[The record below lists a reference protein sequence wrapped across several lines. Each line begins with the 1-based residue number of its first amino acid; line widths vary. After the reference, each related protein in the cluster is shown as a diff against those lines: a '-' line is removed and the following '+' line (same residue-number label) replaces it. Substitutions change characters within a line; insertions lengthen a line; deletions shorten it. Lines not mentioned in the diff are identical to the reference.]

1 MSISSLHTPEFITFT
16 GLDARTDLARALHIA
31 TVYPV
36 EFGVLFSESRQGREA
51 RYPDR
56 GTITHIVCAG
66 FPRLA
71 AHLCGAHAR
80 RIMGGTP
87 TGLHLTPFRR
97 VQVNHPSPDAGAI
110 GREMEEWGGPRG
122 IAQTRDLEFPAGTAV
137 DWLFDRSAGEGRA
150 PDEWPQHP
158 GGNRLVGYAGGIGP
172 GNVTEVLRKIA
183 ATGPYWIDMETAVR
197 PDDWLDLDKV
207 EAVCRAVYR

>member
-1 MSISSLHTPEFITFT
+1 MSTINLRTPEFITFT
-16 GLDARTDLARALHIA
+16 GLDSQTDLSRALHIA

-36 EFGVLFSESRQGREA
+36 EFGVLFSESRQDREP
-51 RYPDR
+51 RYPDQT
-56 GTITHIVCAG
+56 TITSIMCVG

-80 RIMGGTP
+80 RIMACMP
-87 TGLHLTPFRR
+87 TGLNLTTFRR

-110 GREMEEWGGPRG
+110 AREMEEWGGPRG
-122 IAQTRDLEFPAGTAV
+122 IAQTRDLEFPASTSV

-150 PDEWPQHP
+150 PGEWPQHP
-158 GGNRLVGYAGGIGP
+158 GGDRMIGYAGGIGP
-172 GNVTEVLRKIA
+172 GNVAGVLKQIA
-183 ATGPYWIDMETAVR
+183 ATGPYWIDMESGVR
-197 PDDWLDLDKV
+197 TDDWLNLDKV